1 MFPKMRPKVEYTDFL
16 FDRGV
21 ISFDELI
28 YIGNSK
34 NINEKNRRR
43 NEVLTKREVNKEYMR
58 RLYRNLVIEE
68 CEEVYGQGVII
79 RGIRS
84 ASNELGLKENQFIY
98 HDNKS
103 YSEGLAKGL
112 EMKLSTLESVLKT
125 AKEEKDIYKKVFGE
139 RLPV

>member
-1 MFPKMRPKVEYTDFL
+1 MVNLT
-16 FDRGV
+16 
-21 ISFDELI
+21 ISYLELQI
-28 YIGNSK
+28 K
-34 NINEKNRRR
+34 R
-43 NEVLTKREVNKEYMR
+43 NKQILKR
-58 RLYRNLVIEE
+58 
-68 CEEVYGQGVII
+68 
-79 RGIRS
+79 
-84 ASNELGLKENQFIY
+84 LKENQFIY

>member
-34 NINEKNRRR
+34 DLNEKNRRR
-43 NEVLTKREVNKEYMR
+43 NEVLTKRDVNKEYMR

-84 ASNELGLKENQFIY
+84 ASNELGLKENQFR
-98 HDNKS
+98 HLMD
-103 YSEGLAKGL
+103 EGYIKP
-112 EMKLSTLESVLKT
+112 LSREVGGHYRFILDDLLNG
-125 AKEEKDIYKKVFGE
+125 YKKYTKELEENNGWGE
-139 RLPV
+139 